1 MADYKILLK
10 ASAAKEIEAIG
21 SKEDRRKI
29 VEKIRALGSAPR
41 SKGSETLAGYDD
53 RYRVRQG
60 HYRVVYLIDD
70 SRHEVIIFKDG
81 HRKDVYR

>member
-1 MADYKILLK
+1 MADYKILVK

-29 VEKIRALGSAPR
+29 VEKIRGLGSAPR
-41 SKGSETLAGYDD
+41 SKGSEKLAGYDD
-53 RYRVRQG
+53 RYRIRQG

-70 SRHEVIIFKDG
+70 LRHEVTIFKVG